1 VPALP
6 PAPGIVKV
14 TIPYT
19 LLSSSSALNRFYIHY
34 TGTPPTSGNL
44 ATFCDAVSAAWNTDL
59 APLCYSLITQQVV
72 AAEDLSTATGA
83 VAVGTTTHTGTRSG
97 HPFASGTA
105 TIVEFKIARRYRGGK
120 PKIFL
125 PAGVSE
131 DMVASGVWGG
141 TYVSSVATDWAA
153 FIAAVIGAGWAGAGT
168 VTHAN
173 VSYYNGFTSVQNPIT
188 HRWKNVPT
196 LRGTPLV
203 DTVTSYGVEA
213 GMGSQR
219 RRNNV

>member
-1 VPALP
+1 MPALP
-6 PAPGIVKV
+6 AAAGVVKV

-19 LLSSSSALNRFYIHY
+19 TLASASALSRFYIHY
-34 TGTPPTSGNL
+34 TGTPPTPGNL
-44 ATFCDAVSAAWNTDL
+44 ATFCDAVSAAWGTDI
-59 APLCYSLITQQVV
+59 APLTYSLITQQVIT
-72 AAEDLSTATGA
+72 AEDLSSATGA
-83 VAVGTTTHTGTRSG
+83 VSAGTTTHPGSRSG
-97 HPFASGTA
+97 HPLASGTA
-105 TIVEFKIARRYRGGK
+105 AITEFVIARRYRGGK
-120 PKIFL
+120 PRMFL
-125 PAGVSE
+125 PCGVSE
-131 DMVASGVWGG
+131 DMVASGIWGPTFLAAMG
-141 TYVSSVATDWAA
+141 TGWSA
-153 FIAAVIGAGWAGAGT
+153 FIAAVIGAGWAAAGT

-203 DTVTSYGVEA
+203 DTVISYRQET